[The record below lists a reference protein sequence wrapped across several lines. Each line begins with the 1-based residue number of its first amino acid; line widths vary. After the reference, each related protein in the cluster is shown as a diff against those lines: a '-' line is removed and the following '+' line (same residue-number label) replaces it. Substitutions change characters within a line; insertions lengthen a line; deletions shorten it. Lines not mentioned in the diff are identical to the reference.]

1 MKLRPSLRGK
11 LILAVLV
18 TTLVF
23 LSVNLVL
30 FRRMNVEIGVL
41 EGVYATN
48 VSLNELGQALSDAQS
63 ASYEYLNTR
72 GAQALQAYEQARG
85 LCETMIGGMSGEISD
100 QPARLLE
107 RNIRSLCISY
117 LEQLDAAVA
126 GKAAFDA
133 ALYTA
138 SYGEAEDIY
147 ADLLSCIRALDALRF
162 EANSANY
169 SVLVQSLH
177 SLEWYMVCILV
188 CVAAYIIVL
197 LYAIM
202 GGIIRPLVRL
212 SEKASEIA
220 QGNFGVALD
229 EPRGEDEVSTVTCAF
244 NRMVV
249 SINEHIRRTR
259 ESLEAQLRMKENEL
273 AMEKLLK
280 DARLKYYQAQ
290 IDPHFLFNTL
300 NAGEQLAMM
309 EGAERTYTFLD
320 NLAAFCRCRI
330 GRSGEHVTLREEVA
344 LVDNYMYI
352 MNVRYGGE
360 IRLTKRIDERLLS
373 LPCPGMVLQPIVEN
387 AVRYGLADKEEDK
400 RIELSIRREGAGAL
414 ISVRDNGRGIAPAQ
428 LERILSAAP
437 EPQQESGGNGVG
449 LRNVRARLRLYDERE
464 DVLTIRSEGEGM
476 GTEVI
481 LRVRAPREEAC
492 TRS

>member
-1 MKLRPSLRGK
+1 VRIRISMRGK

-18 TTLVF
+18 TTVSF
-23 LSVNLVL
+23 LLVNLVL
-30 FRRMNVEIGVL
+30 FRRMNVEIGAL

-48 VSLNELGQALSDAQS
+48 VRLSELSQALSDVQS

-72 GAQALQAYEQARG
+72 SAQALVRYREASASCG
-85 LCETMIGGMSGEISD
+85 AMTGGMSGEISD

-107 RNIRSLCISY
+107 RNIRSLCLSY
-117 LEQLDAAVA
+117 LEQLDDAVRA
-126 GKAAFDA
+126 KAAFNA
-133 ALYTA
+133 AQYTA
-138 SYGEAEDIY
+138 SYGEAEGIY
-147 ADLLSCIRALDALRF
+147 ADLLSCIRALDAMRF
-162 EANSANY
+162 EANSSNY
-169 SVLVQSLH
+169 SVLTQSLRN
-177 SLEWYMVCILV
+177 LERYMISILV
-188 CVAAYIIVL
+188 CVAAYIIVI
-197 LYAIM
+197 LYGIM

-212 SEKASEIA
+212 SEKASEIGR
-220 QGNFGVALD
+220 GNLDVALD
-229 EPRGEDEVSTVTCAF
+229 EPRGEDEVSTVTRAF
-244 NRMVV
+244 NRMIV

-273 AMEKLLK
+273 AMEKLLR

-320 NLAAFCRCRI
+320 NLAAFCRGRI
-330 GRSGEHVTLREEVA
+330 GRSEERVTLREEVA

-360 IRLTKRIDERLLS
+360 IELVKRIDERLLT
-373 LPCPGMVLQPIVEN
+373 LPFPGMVLQPIVEN

-400 RIELSIRREGAGAL
+400 RIELSIGRDAAGVL
-414 ISVRDNGRGIAPAQ
+414 ISVRDNGRGIAPEQ
-428 LERILSAAP
+428 LSRILSDSPDARHDG
-437 EPQQESGGNGVG
+437 SGNGVG
-449 LRNVRARLRLYDERE
+449 LRNVRARLRLFYERE
-464 DVLTIRSEGEGM
+464 DVLTITSEGEGL
-476 GTEVI
+476 GTEVMI
-481 LRVRAPREEAC
+481 RVSAAREEAC

>member
-1 MKLRPSLRGK
+1 MRIRISMRGK
-11 LILAVLV
+11 LVLAVLA
-18 TTLVF
+18 TTLSF
-23 LSVNLVL
+23 LLVNLVL
-30 FRRMNVEIGVL
+30 FKRMNVEIGAL

-48 VSLNELGQALSDAQS
+48 VRLSELSQALADVQS

-72 GAQALQAYEQARG
+72 SAQALVRYREASESCADM
-85 LCETMIGGMSGEISD
+85 TGGMSGEIID

-107 RNIRSLCISY
+107 RNIRSLCLSY
-117 LEQLDAAVA
+117 LEQLEDAVRA
-126 GKAAFDA
+126 KDAFDA
-133 ALYTA
+133 ARYTA
-138 SYGEAEDIY
+138 SYGEAEGIY
-147 ADLLSCIRALDALRF
+147 ADLLSCIRALDAMRF
-162 EANSANY
+162 EANSSNY
-169 SVLVQSLH
+169 SVLTQSLRN
-177 SLEWYMVCILV
+177 LERYMISILV
-188 CVAAYIIVL
+188 CVAAYIIVI
-197 LYAIM
+197 LYGIM

-212 SEKASEIA
+212 SEKASEIGR
-220 QGNFGVALD
+220 GNLDVALD
-229 EPRGEDEVSTVTCAF
+229 EPRGEDEVSTVTRAF
-244 NRMVV
+244 NQMIV

-273 AMEKLLK
+273 AMEKLLR

-330 GRSGEHVTLREEVA
+330 GHGEERVTLREEVA

-360 IRLTKRIDERLLS
+360 IELVKRIDERLLS
-373 LPCPGMVLQPIVEN
+373 MPFPGMVLQPIVEN

-400 RIELSIRREGAGAL
+400 RIELSIGRDGAGVL
-414 ISVRDNGRGIAPAQ
+414 ISVRDNGRGIAPEQ
-428 LERILSAAP
+428 LARILDDSSDASHTGP
-437 EPQQESGGNGVG
+437 GNGVG
-449 LRNVRARLRLYDERE
+449 LRNVRARLRLFYERE
-464 DVLTIRSEGEGM
+464 DVLTITSEGEGR
-476 GTEVI
+476 GTLVTI
-481 LRVRAPREEAC
+481 RVRAPRDEAC

>member
-1 MKLRPSLRGK
+1 MKLRISMRGK
-11 LILAVLV
+11 LILAVLA

-23 LSVNLVL
+23 LGVNLVL
-30 FRRMNVEIGVL
+30 FRRMNIEIGAL
-41 EGVYATN
+41 EDVYATN
-48 VSLNELGQALSDAQS
+48 VSLNELSQALSDAQS

-72 GAQALQAYEQARG
+72 SAQALEDYTRARAA
-85 LCETMIGGMSGEISD
+85 CETMIGGMSGQISD

-107 RNIRSLCISY
+107 RNIRSLCVSY
-117 LEQLDAAVA
+117 LEQLGNAVA
-126 GKAAFDA
+126 CKARFDA
-133 ALYTA
+133 AGYTA
-138 SYGEAEDIY
+138 SYGEAEGIY

-162 EANSANY
+162 EANSGNY

-177 SLEWYMVCILV
+177 SLEWYMVCILL
-188 CVAAYIIVL
+188 CVASYIVVI

-212 SEKASEIA
+212 SGKASEIA
-220 QGNFGVALD
+220 QGNFDVALD
-229 EPRGEDEVSTVTCAF
+229 EPRGEDEVSTVTRAF

-249 SINEHIRRTR
+249 SVGEHIRRTR

-273 AMEKLLK
+273 EMEKLLK

-320 NLAAFCRCRI
+320 NLSAFCRCRI
-330 GRSGEHVTLREEVA
+330 GRSGERVTLREEVA

-360 IRLTKRIDERLLS
+360 ITLRKQIDERLLS

-387 AVRYGLADKEEDK
+387 AVRYGLSEKEEDK
-400 RIELSIRREGAGAL
+400 RIELTIRREGAGAL
-414 ISVRDNGRGIAPAQ
+414 ISIRDNGRGIAPERLA
-428 LERILSAAP
+428 RILSETP
-437 EPQQESGGNGVG
+437 EAQEETSGSGVG
-449 LRNVRARLRLYDERE
+449 LRNVRARLRLFDECE
-464 DVLTIRSEGEGM
+464 DVLTITSEGEGM
-476 GTEVI
+476 GTEVV
-481 LRVRAPREEAC
+481 LRVRAPREDTC
-492 TRS
+492 TKS